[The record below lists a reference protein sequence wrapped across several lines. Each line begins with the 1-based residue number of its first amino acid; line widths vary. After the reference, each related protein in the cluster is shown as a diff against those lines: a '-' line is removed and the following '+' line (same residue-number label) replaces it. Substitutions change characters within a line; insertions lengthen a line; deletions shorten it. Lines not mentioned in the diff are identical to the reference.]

1 MRGAFDVVCSFS
13 RRDPARVADLA
24 TPMSGIM
31 CRMMSRCFAMMPHFS
46 RLTDHLTD
54 TVLETL
60 ISLLSQPIAWRIAVN
75 RQGGCIPTLIDH

>member
-1 MRGAFDVVCSFS
+1 
-13 RRDPARVADLA
+13 
-24 TPMSGIM
+24 
-31 CRMMSRCFAMMPHFS
+31 MMSRCFAMMPHFS